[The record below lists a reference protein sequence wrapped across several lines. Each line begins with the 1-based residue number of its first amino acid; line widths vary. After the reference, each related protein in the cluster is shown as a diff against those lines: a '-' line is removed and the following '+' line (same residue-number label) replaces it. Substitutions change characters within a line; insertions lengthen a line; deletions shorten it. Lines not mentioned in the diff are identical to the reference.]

1 MMKFSGSIISINVK
15 NPSYSGVTKRATR
28 SSREG
33 AGHLSLGNST
43 KSGPYCPQKACEIQ
57 KLLCKGEQAK
67 CGLRMNLILISSLLS
82 MKGSMCCGLQYI
94 FQDRNAFFPKY
105 QQMLYVP
112 FMDSYI
118 PSLLSY
124 PSRHLKYYLVIYFL
138 GHTSKQ
144 VYRLRVHLCVCVCVC
159 VCVCAIVVG

>member
-1 MMKFSGSIISINVK
+1 M
-15 NPSYSGVTKRATR
+15 
-28 SSREG
+28 
-33 AGHLSLGNST
+33 
-43 KSGPYCPQKACEIQ
+43 KSGPYCPQNACEIQ
-57 KLLCKGEQAK
+57 KLLCKWEQAK
-67 CGLRMNLILISSLLS
+67 CGLRVNLILISSLLS
-82 MKGSMCCGLQYI
+82 LKGSVCCGLQYI

-105 QQMLYVP
+105 QQMLHVP

-144 VYRLRVHLCVCVCVC
+144 VYRLKVHVCVCVC
-159 VCVCAIVVG
+159 YCCWLVTKSYLTLRDPIDCRSSDSSVHVISQVRILK